1 MLLIADVFPKLQ
13 TLENVVKEMS
23 KKCRI
28 TGLLKSNM
36 VRGTKHCWNL
46 NHTPFYHIYCSL
58 WRQLSWRKSL
68 LVICKF
74 LSMFVN
80 ILTADDKYYL
90 LNRNNLRQPIQMQL
104 SQRKETFPELISS
117 FLKTVLNFEHFQKK
131 MTLIA
136 DVFPKLQT
144 PKNVV
149 KQIL

>member
-1 MLLIADVFPKLQ
+1 
-13 TLENVVKEMS
+13 
-23 KKCRI
+23 
-28 TGLLKSNM
+28 
-36 VRGTKHCWNL
+36 
-46 NHTPFYHIYCSL
+46 
-58 WRQLSWRKSL
+58 
-68 LVICKF
+68 
-74 LSMFVN
+74 MFVN

>member
-1 MLLIADVFPKLQ
+1 
-13 TLENVVKEMS
+13 
-23 KKCRI
+23 
-28 TGLLKSNM
+28 
-36 VRGTKHCWNL
+36 
-46 NHTPFYHIYCSL
+46 
-58 WRQLSWRKSL
+58 
-68 LVICKF
+68 
-74 LSMFVN
+74 MFVN

-104 SQRKETFPELISS
+104 SQKKETFPELISS